1 MKCIW
6 AVFLLASDV
15 RGADVTL
22 WTTGDDIVSTF
33 VRFAA
38 TEQATR
44 MFAAIGVRL
53 QWKTHRRVN
62 PDDGMA
68 IQVRFTTDMPGH
80 PGALAFAN
88 PFDPVP
94 VVMVMYNRLFF
105 ATERVPEVRVSLL
118 AHVLAHEIGHL
129 IMRTDEHSPAGIMKA
144 HWSGAE
150 CARMAH
156 LPLTFLP
163 EDADVIRRGL
173 ITRARGVERAAG
185 VEPGSNRSREL
196 NR

>member
-62 PDDGMA
+62 PDDGMV

-94 VVMVMYNRLFF
+94 VVTQNEIAVAPGGTDYS
-105 ATERVPEVRVSLL
+105 VSSLWRTV
-118 AHVLAHEIGHL
+118 ANPVLYY
-129 IMRTDEHSPAGIMKA
+129 
-144 HWSGAE
+144 
-150 CARMAH
+150 
-156 LPLTFLP
+156 
-163 EDADVIRRGL
+163 RRW
-173 ITRARGVERAAG
+173 TCR
-185 VEPGSNRSREL
+185 
-196 NR
+196 